1 MAKKEH
7 ISETQATQ
15 LLRKHQVA
23 FDECPYPYEE
33 HGGTSVSARELGVPE
48 HEVIKTLV
56 MQDEAARPLIVL
68 MHGDCKVSTKNLA
81 RQIGAKS
88 VEPCKPDVA
97 NRHSG
102 YLIGGTSPFGTRRY
116 REAVQAGY
124 DAVDPA
130 GRMLPTVAL
139 VSRLPLAG
147 PGVAFAHFPAGV
159 LIPADSHAPDD
170 NASRFARAPLH
181 VQVILPGGQLTDVVV
196 LHLKSR
202 RPDYRHGD
210 GTDALAYALAN
221 LRSLQRRGAEA
232 VAVRVLVSELGHSG
246 RPRIVLGDFND
257 IANAVTTAIVMG
269 AGAPCAPLGDA
280 PDMRERLYDANAIQ
294 RRQDGARHA
303 GYTNIHDSAYMT
315 IDHILVSEHFHPAS
329 PRAIGAVQDVVY
341 LNDHLLLG
349 LPQASDHG
357 QVLARLELLGNIS

>member
-1 MAKKEH
+1 MQQEIRFATFNVCNLAPAGAKLYDNLE
-7 ISETQATQ
+7 
-15 LLRKHQVA
+15 
-23 FDECPYPYEE
+23 
-33 HGGTSVSARELGVPE
+33 
-48 HEVIKTLV
+48 
-56 MQDEAARPLIVL
+56 PLSPAQY
-68 MHGDCKVSTKNLA
+68 DAKAEWTA
-81 RQIGAKS
+81 RQIDLLDA
-88 VEPCKPDVA
+88 DVIGFQEIFSQA
-97 NRHSG
+97 ALRDVLSRTRH
-102 YLIGGTSPFGTRRY
+102 Y
-116 REAVQAGY
+116 RAAALAGH
-124 DAVDPA
+124 DAMDAA

-147 PGVAFAHFPAGV
+147 AGVAWVNFPAGV
-159 LIPADSHAPDD
+159 SVSADD
-170 NASRFARAPLH
+170 NTCRFARAPLH

-196 LHLKSR
+196 VHLKSR

-210 GTDALAYALAN
+210 GYDAASYALAN

-232 VAVRVLVSELGHSG
+232 VALRMLASELGHSS

-269 AGAPCAPLGDA
+269 AGAPCEPGME
-280 PDMRERLYDANAIQ
+280 MRERLYDANAIAL
-294 RRQDGARHA
+294 RQDALRHA

-329 PRAIGAVQDVVY
+329 PRAIGVLQEVTY

-357 QVLARLELLGNIS
+357 QVLARIKLLGNID

>member
-1 MAKKEH
+1 MQQEIRFATFNVCNLAPAGAKLYDNLDPL
-7 ISETQATQ
+7 SPAQ
-15 LLRKHQVA
+15 
-23 FDECPYPYEE
+23 YEAKAE
-33 HGGTSVSARELGVPE
+33 WT
-48 HEVIKTLV
+48 
-56 MQDEAARPLIVL
+56 
-68 MHGDCKVSTKNLA
+68 A
-81 RQIGAKS
+81 RQIDLLDA
-88 VEPCKPDVA
+88 DV
-97 NRHSG
+97 
-102 YLIGGTSPFGTRRY
+102 IGFQEIFSQAALRDVLSRTRRY

-357 QVLARLELLGNIS
+357 QVLARIQLLGNIS